1 MSTPDLEVA
10 RRFLE
15 HLGIHPDDLLK
26 ARSEPTN
33 TPTFAEYIPRLVEA
47 VSPGARR
54 TYLPYWRRLEAIWP
68 DRTLDEPSALE
79 LQQLIENTRRIALV
93 RRNSRGGRSAG
104 EHMVS
109 AIRCLY
115 RYAKRDGYVSATN
128 DPSTDMSKPG
138 RLPSTRRAIG
148 NRQLAE
154 INHIAATT
162 GNDPTLDTL
171 ILRLHLETA
180 CRTGSALRLRG
191 EDLEPEQCLIRLF
204 GKGGTVHWQPISPT
218 LMTTMLEHQGR
229 SPDPAQQLLRYRHG
243 RPITRRRYDHLW
255 NRIGRYLP
263 WVATQQIT
271 THWLRHTTLT
281 WVERNFSY
289 ATARAF
295 AAHAEPSG
303 QDSTTLTYVR
313 ASIEEVAAAVAALTG
328 EPHPL
333 APAHETPSTGQSVDV
348 GVATHAGPV

>member
-1 MSTPDLEVA
+1 
-10 RRFLE
+10 
-15 HLGIHPDDLLK
+15 
-26 ARSEPTN
+26 
-33 TPTFAEYIPRLVEA
+33 
-47 VSPGARR
+47 
-54 TYLPYWRRLEAIWP
+54 
-68 DRTLDEPSALE
+68 
-79 LQQLIENTRRIALV
+79 
-93 RRNSRGGRSAG
+93 
-104 EHMVS
+104 MVS

-115 RYAKRDGYVSATN
+115 RYAKRDGYISAIN
-128 DPSTDMSKPG
+128 NPSTDMDKPA

-154 INHIAATT
+154 IIHIAATT
-162 GNDPTLDTL
+162 GNDPALDTL
-171 ILRLHLETA
+171 MLRLHLETA
-180 CRTGSALRLRG
+180 CRTGSALRLRD
-191 EDLEPEQCLIRLF
+191 EDLDPEQCLIRLF

-218 LMTTMLEHQGR
+218 LMASMLEHQER
-229 SPDPAQQLLRYRHG
+229 SHDLGQQLLRYRHG
-243 RPITRRRYDHLW
+243 NPITRRRYDHLW
-255 NRIGRYLP
+255 NRIGRHLP

-328 EPHPL
+328 ESHPL
-333 APAHETPSTGQSVDV
+333 APADKNPSTVQSA
-348 GVATHAGPV
+348 GVEERLALKRERDAGLGSSTSPA

>member
-1 MSTPDLEVA
+1 MSNPDFEVA
-10 RRFLE
+10 RLLLE
-15 HLGIHPDDLLK
+15 RLNIRPDDLIESSL
-26 ARSEPTN
+26 RPTRA
-33 TPTFAEYIPRLVEA
+33 PTFAEYIPRLVEA
-47 VSPGARR
+47 VSPGARKV
-54 TYLPYWRRLEAIWP
+54 YLPYWRRLEAYWP
-68 DRTLDEPSALE
+68 DRTLDEPTALE
-79 LQQLIENTRRIALV
+79 LQQLIEVTRRNAVV
-93 RRNSRGGRSAG
+93 RRNSRGGRSAA

-115 RYAKRDGYVSATN
+115 RYAKRDGYISAAN
-128 DPSTDMSKPG
+128 NPSADMDMPT
-138 RLPSTRRAIG
+138 RLPSTRRALG

-154 INHIAATT
+154 INHIASTT
-162 GNDPTLDTL
+162 GNDTSLDTL
-171 ILRLHLETA
+171 ILRIHLETA

-191 EDLEPEQCLIRLF
+191 EDLDPEQCLIRLF

-218 LMTTMLEHQGR
+218 LMTSMLEHRGR

-255 NRIGRYLP
+255 NRIGQHLP

-313 ASIEEVAAAVAALTG
+313 ASIEEVAAAVAALTS

-333 APAHETPSTGQSVDV
+333 APAHEKTSDV
-348 GVATHAGPV
+348 EVATHTGPS